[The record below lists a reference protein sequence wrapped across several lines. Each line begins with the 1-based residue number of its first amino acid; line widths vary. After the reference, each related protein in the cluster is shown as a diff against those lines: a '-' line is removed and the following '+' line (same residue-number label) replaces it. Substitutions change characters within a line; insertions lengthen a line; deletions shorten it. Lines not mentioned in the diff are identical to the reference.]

1 MYAFSLLKTHVC
13 YLKYNEIQIKKIIK
27 ILAMQ
32 KVCKINEVITFLEI
46 RLKNV
51 SFYRARPISVKHS
64 LNDRQKKANRKR
76 NEFIKRV
83 AKFYMFIVI

>member
-13 YLKYNEIQIKKIIK
+13 NLKYNEIQIKNIIK

-46 RLKNV
+46 RLKMYH
-51 SFYRARPISVKHS
+51 FTGRARYQSNIP
-64 LNDRQKKANRKR
+64 
-76 NEFIKRV
+76 
-83 AKFYMFIVI
+83 